1 MEFFNRIGQ
10 LRTVKL
16 ASGNDCFSA
25 IADICEL
32 TALRL
37 LLSRE
42 LTSVENNAA
51 IGCFPTSRL
60 TGTDPKLALSI
71 SWAAPLKFREL
82 DTTSLDGERIVTID
96 CRHIQN
102 LRGSDGRAER

>member
-1 MEFFNRIGQ
+1 MHCKIRHFAQAEIQYSTDLFNRI
-10 LRTVKL
+10 
-16 ASGNDCFSA
+16 
-25 IADICEL
+25 
-32 TALRL
+32 
-37 LLSRE
+37 
-42 LTSVENNAA
+42 
-51 IGCFPTSRL
+51 
-60 TGTDPKLALSI
+60 DPKLALSI